1 MLTYEVTSSTWEW
14 LNCHAE
20 NFVASA
26 MAYDAKPGQYVLVET
41 VAYFGGVIGYVKGVR
56 KYDSF
61 MDCYK
66 SYLELFGAQS
76 VAVMY
81 GDPGMLS
88 EWEIWHITDSEHE
101 TTLYEVR
108 MVRDENDAS
117 LHEINLIL
125 AEKTADEFA
134 QLLTVVNMH
143 QYINA
148 WRGLE
153 QDEGL
158 DPDEEVNLDAFED
171 KVSEFPADYEADLL
185 DDPSYCAWKQLSEF
199 VY

>member
-14 LNCHAE
+14 LTCHAE

-26 MAYDAKPGQYVLVET
+26 MAYDAEPGQYVLVET
-41 VAYFGGVIGYVKGVR
+41 TAYFGGVISYVKGVR
-56 KYDSF
+56 KFDCF

-76 VAVMY
+76 VTVMY
-81 GDPGMLS
+81 GDPAMLS

-101 TTLYEVR
+101 TALCEVR
-108 MVRDENDAS
+108 MIRDGNDAS
-117 LHEINLIL
+117 LHEINLLL
-125 AEKTADEFA
+125 ADKTAEDFA
-134 QLLTVVNMH
+134 WLLTAVNMH

-148 WRGLE
+148 WRAADGE
-153 QDEGL
+153 DS
-158 DPDEEVNLDAFED
+158 DSDAEVKLDAFED

-185 DDPSYCAWKQLSEF
+185 DDPSYCAWKNFSEF

>member
-14 LNCHAE
+14 LTCHAE

-26 MAYDAKPGQYVLVET
+26 MAYDAEPGQYVLVET
-41 VAYFGGVIGYVKGVR
+41 TAYFGGVISYVKGVR

-61 MDCYK
+61 MDCFK

-76 VAVMY
+76 VTVMY
-81 GDPGMLS
+81 GDPVTVN

-101 TTLYEVR
+101 TALCEVR
-108 MVRDENDAS
+108 MARDENDDS
-117 LHEINLIL
+117 LHEINLLL
-125 AEKTADEFA
+125 ADKTADDFA
-134 QLLTVVNMH
+134 WLLTSVNMH
-143 QYINA
+143 KYINA
-148 WRGLE
+148 WR
-153 QDEGL
+153 
-158 DPDEEVNLDAFED
+158 
-171 KVSEFPADYEADLL
+171 